1 MVSQVLLACP
11 TAQKRTCWD
20 YGLRPFPAGL
30 SEGLLDGHFRAL
42 PAPAHGAYAHA
53 AGL

>member
-1 MVSQVLLACP
+1 MISQVLLACP
-11 TAQKRTCWD
+11 TAQKRTCWGC
-20 YGLRPFPAGL
+20 GLRPFPAGL
-30 SEGLLDGHFRAL
+30 SARLHDSHFRAL